1 MTEYNFFAQQ
11 TLEGAEVID
20 RWRLHADTYEEACEL
35 AQQLEYREAEE
46 LERDPVHYDTFTEV
60 AVKND

>member
-1 MTEYNFFAQQ
+1 MTEYNFFAQE
-11 TLEGAEVID
+11 TFEGGNVID
-20 RWRLHADTYEEACEL
+20 RWRLEADTFEEACEI

-46 LERDPVHYDTFTEV
+46 WERDPVHYDTFTEV